1 MAPGDLDRDGD
12 RLVGLAGDDAALTG
26 LAARGLALGGRRA
39 GAGLVLGAALD
50 AVGRT
55 LPGRLLTRLGAG
67 GGALL
72 GALLRACL
80 GGPARALQATTDL
93 PVDAFVIRRSGPG
106 FAGLL
111 TRTSGARLACGSFIL
126 LWRLFL
132 GSWFLGGSLLC
143 RGLLRRSLLGLR
155 LL

>member
-39 GAGLVLGAALD
+39 GAGPGLGAALW
-50 AVGRT
+50 AGGRT
-55 LPGRLLTRLGAG
+55 PPGGLLARLGAG

-72 GALLRACL
+72 DALLRACL
-80 GGPARALQATTDL
+80 GGPARALQAAADL
-93 PVDAFVIRRSGPG
+93 PVEAFVIRRSVLG

-111 TRTSGARLACGSFIL
+111 TSTVGVRLDCGRFIL
-126 LWRLFL
+126 LWRVFL
-132 GSWFLGGSLLC
+132 GS
-143 RGLLRRSLLGLR
+143 
-155 LL
+155 